1 MKKILLPLLF
11 LALAL
16 GARAQASYQVTGN
29 VTALTDTIVT
39 VMKGDENFEIARG
52 TAKVEGKLAVGSKVT
67 IHYKMT
73 AASIEVKDAP
83 AQDAGSKDAAK
94 AKKKKQ

>member
-1 MKKILLPLLF
+1 MKKFLLPLLF

-16 GARAQASYQVTGN
+16 GLRAQTSYQVTGN
-29 VTALTDTIVT
+29 VTALTDTVVT
-39 VMKGDENFEIARG
+39 VMKGDEKFEIARG

-83 AQDAGSKDAAK
+83 AAAPADK
-94 AKKKKQ
+94 AEKKKKK

>member
-1 MKKILLPLLF
+1 MKKFLLPLLF

-16 GARAQASYQVTGN
+16 GARAQTSYQVTGN
-29 VTALTDTIVT
+29 VTALTDTVVT
-39 VMKGDENFEIARG
+39 VMKGDEKFEIARG

-73 AASIEVKDAP
+73 AAAIEVKDAP
-83 AQDAGSKDAAK
+83 AAKDADKA
-94 AKKKKQ
+94 AKKKK

>member
-1 MKKILLPLLF
+1 MKKYLLPLLF

-16 GARAQASYQVTGN
+16 GLRAQTSYQVTGN

-39 VMKGDENFEIARG
+39 VMKGDEKFEIARG
-52 TAKVEGKLAVGSKVT
+52 TAKIEGKLAVGSKVT

-73 AASIEVKDAP
+73 AAAIEVKDAP
-83 AQDAGSKDAAK
+83 AAPAAPAEK
-94 AKKKKQ
+94 KKKKQ

>member
-1 MKKILLPLLF
+1 MKKFLLPLLF

-16 GARAQASYQVTGN
+16 GARAQTSYQVTGN
-29 VTALTDTIVT
+29 VTALTDTVVT
-39 VMKGDENFEIARG
+39 VMKGDEKFEIARG
-52 TAKVEGKLAVGSKVT
+52 SAKVEGKLAVGSKVT

-83 AQDAGSKDAAK
+83 AASADTGEKK
-94 AKKKKQ
+94 KKKKQ

>member
-1 MKKILLPLLF
+1 MKKLLLPLLF
-11 LALAL
+11 IALAL
-16 GARAQASYQVTGN
+16 GVRAQTSYQVTGN

-39 VMKGDENFEIARG
+39 VMKGDEKFEIARG
-52 TAKVEGKLAVGSKVT
+52 SAKVEGKLAVGSKVT

-83 AQDAGSKDAAK
+83 AAPAEK
-94 AKKKKQ
+94 KKKKQ

>member
-1 MKKILLPLLF
+1 MKKFLLPLLF

-16 GARAQASYQVTGN
+16 GARAQTSYQVTGN
-29 VTALTDTIVT
+29 VTALTDTVVT
-39 VMKGDENFEIARG
+39 VMKGDEKFEIARG

-67 IHYKMT
+67 VFYKMT

-83 AQDAGSKDAAK
+83 AAKDADKA
-94 AKKKKQ
+94 AKKKK